1 MKKLKFKRPNSQNK
15 KIKPK
20 LRKSKQKT
28 QNTNKKIKTRVKPKY
43 TRGDRNAQIIC
54 IGLILVSTIVLLIM
68 GIM

>member
-20 LRKSKQKT
+20 LRRSKPKT

-54 IGLILVSTIVLLIM
+54 IGLILVSILLF
-68 GIM
+68 